1 MLQPML
7 FNNHKV
13 TLLRLKFQE
22 EIGLAHSVTCKLAQ
36 QEYIKTRENLGR
48 GLGDHVHLCVRV
60 CVFERERERVQNL

>member
-1 MLQPML
+1 
-7 FNNHKV
+7 
-13 TLLRLKFQE
+13 
-22 EIGLAHSVTCKLAQ
+22 LAHSVTCKLAQ